1 MPLPQ
6 FLILL
11 LVVIV
16 AAALT
21 LWLAL
26 SSGVPFAAL
35 MLIALSAALAVH
47 LTKHDRRQ

>member
-6 FLILL
+6 FLL
-11 LVVIV
+11 LVLTVIV
-16 AAALT
+16 AAAMT

-35 MLIALSAALAVH
+35 VLVALSAALAVH
-47 LTKHDRRQ
+47 LTARDRKQ